1 MFDPAF
7 PVARDGER
15 TRRARRV
22 RGVAPLLLTLL
33 APVALSPTVMA
44 PAAMAQGAAQGAA
57 QERYIRAGVLRC
69 DVSAGIGLIVGS
81 TRTLSCVFEPTRGR
95 AERYQGRVQHA
106 GLDIGATTR
115 GVMVW
120 GVLASAR
127 LSPGALAG
135 TYAGAAAEA
144 TVGLGLGANALFG
157 GSERGVALQPVS
169 VQAQA
174 GLNIALGVASLT
186 LEPVRATR

>member
-1 MFDPAF
+1 MPDPAFFDPAF
-7 PVARDGER
+7 PVARDSQ
-15 TRRARRV
+15 RV
-22 RGVAPLLLTLL
+22 RRPRPVRRLAPLLLMLL
-33 APVALSPTVMA
+33 VPVALSSTVMV
-44 PAAMAQGAAQGAA
+44 PAAMA

-144 TVGLGLGANALFG
+144 TLGLGLGANALFG